1 MYLGYIPVEY
11 DRVYLQRFIRTLPIL
26 IIHCAAYHFQGTWT
40 NAGKYNSQGNT
51 FQLNDTKHNSF
62 SFHVTSLKKNHFSK
76 QYFSAWSL
84 VQIVQKFII
93 NILHGSVRNGE
104 GRLSAGNTCIWF
116 HWDGPVYTVD

>member
-62 SFHVTSLKKNHFSK
+62 SFHVTSLKKIIFQSNISVHGVSSDSSK
-76 QYFSAWSL
+76 VHNKHTSWLCS
-84 VQIVQKFII
+84 
-93 NILHGSVRNGE
+93 E
-104 GRLSAGNTCIWF
+104 W
-116 HWDGPVYTVD
+116 